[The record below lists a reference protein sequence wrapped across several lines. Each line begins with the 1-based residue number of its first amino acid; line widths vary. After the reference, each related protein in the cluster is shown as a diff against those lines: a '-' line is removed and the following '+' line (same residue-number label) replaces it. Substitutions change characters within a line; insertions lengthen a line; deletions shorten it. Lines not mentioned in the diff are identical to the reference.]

1 MSVIHALETL
11 PTDGLTVQ
19 ALQTLDRVVPGEWD
33 NVTSY
38 DAMLADICGP
48 DAPPKLVAQVRIM
61 AEAIERRDHERFQ
74 QALQIYQLVDRV
86 DQAAA
91 AVSAASTAVSAVS
104 SLFGGFGG
112 FGKVIEEVAPKP
124 DTTQALDAGLKLVAE
139 LLAFSRL
146 HGLPSMD
153 VAGIAHFANALAD
166 YGRYDLI
173 RIAAWVVFDGVLPLG
188 PDFMVDITRTWRN
201 LATSAISSNG
211 LFDAVG
217 DRIPG
222 DSVEDKQ
229 GFIISTLETTGDWVN
244 GFVKEKGLTQ
254 GGVMQQLEGLSGLGA
269 GSMDVVAAAIDAS
282 THVTAHTGTQTVARA
297 LAREAHAELQKKV
310 WADYVASLG

>member
-1 MSVIHALETL
+1 MSVILALEAL
-11 PTDGLTVQ
+11 PTGGLTVQ

-33 NVTSY
+33 NVTRF
-38 DAMLADICGP
+38 DAMVADICGP
-48 DAPPKLVAQVRIM
+48 DAPPKLVAQVRLM
-61 AEAIERRDHERFQ
+61 AEAIERRDQSRFA
-74 QALQIYQLVDRV
+74 QALQIYQVVDRV

-91 AVSAASTAVSAVS
+91 AVSAAATAASAVKG
-104 SLFGGFGG
+104 LFGGFGS
-112 FGKVIEEVAPKP
+112 FGKVLEEVTPKP
-124 DTTQALDAGLKLVAE
+124 DTTQAVDAGLKLVAE

-153 VAGIAHFANALAD
+153 AEGIAAFANALAD

-188 PDFMVDITRTWRN
+188 PDFMTDITRTWKN
-201 LATSAISSNG
+201 LATSALSSNG

-222 DSVEDKQ
+222 DSVQDKQ

-244 GFVKEKGLTQ
+244 GFVQEKGLTQ
-254 GGVMQQLEGLSGLGA
+254 GGVMQQLDGLSGLGA
-269 GSMDVVAAAIDAS
+269 GSMDMVAAAIDAS
-282 THVTAHTGTQTVARA
+282 TNITAHTGTQTVARA
-297 LAREAHAELQKKV
+297 LAREGHRALREKV
-310 WADYVASLG
+310 WTDYVAALR